1 MLTAVIACFV
11 IGYVVIVFEHPLRLD
26 KTVPALLMGSI
37 CWALLSLG
45 FNSGSLGVVDTHGDL
60 FSMASDALGHA
71 GDHAGGDHGGGHGD
85 AGHGFTNTLLHHL
98 GKTAEILIFLIGA
111 MTIVEIVDLH
121 RGFDILKGWISTRS
135 RKKLLWIVGILGF
148 ILSAIIDNL
157 TATIVLVTL
166 LRKLVPDRDLRIWYI
181 SLIVI
186 AANAGGAWSPI
197 GDVTTTMLW
206 IGERVSTGGLITY
219 LIVPSIVCFVIPFLA
234 ASFMKPFQG
243 NLISTELESE
253 EGVPA
258 SKERLL
264 SSKTML
270 FLGLGMIVFVPIF
283 KTVTHLPPYLGMML
297 SLGVVWL
304 VSEYIHPEED
314 FTEERK
320 AAYSAHKALSR
331 IEMSSI
337 LFFLGILMAV
347 AAIESVAV
355 GDVGALRAV
364 AESLDSVIPNQD
376 IVIIILGFLSA
387 IIDNVPLVAA
397 SMGMYDLA
405 SFPVDSKLWHFIA
418 YSAGTGGSMLIIG
431 SAAGVAAMGMERID
445 FIWYFKKIAWLAFI
459 GFIAGAL
466 VFLGLESIM

>member
-1 MLTAVIACFV
+1 MLSAVIACFV

-26 KTVPALLMGSI
+26 KTVPALLMGAI

-45 FNSGSLGVVDTHGDL
+45 FNAGSLDVVDSYGQL
-60 FSMASDALGHA
+60 FSM
-71 GDHAGGDHGGGHGD
+71 GGHGVDHLSEAAHHD
-85 AGHGFTNTLLHHL
+85 AEHGFSGTLLHHL

-135 RKKLLWIVGILGF
+135 KKKLLWIVGLLGF

-166 LRKLVPDRDLRIWYI
+166 LRKLVPDRDQRIWYI
-181 SLIVI
+181 ALIVI

-206 IGERVSTGGLITY
+206 IGKRVSTGGLIEY
-219 LIVPSIVCFVIPFLA
+219 LIIPSLVCFVVPFIF

-243 NLISTELESE
+243 NLITPELESE
-253 EGVPA
+253 EGVPMTE
-258 SKERLL
+258 ERLL

-283 KTVTHLPPYLGMML
+283 KTVTHLPPYIGMML

-347 AAIESVAV
+347 AAIETVAV
-355 GDVGALRAV
+355 GEVGALRAV
-364 AESLDSVIPNQD
+364 AESLDAIIPNQD
-376 IVIIILGFLSA
+376 IVIFILGFLSA

-405 SFPVDSKLWHFIA
+405 TYPMDSKLWHFIA
-418 YSAGTGGSMLIIG
+418 FSAGTGGSMLIIG

-445 FIWYFKKIAWLAFI
+445 FIWYFKKIAWLAFV
-459 GFIAGAL
+459 GFAAGAA
-466 VFLGLESIM
+466 VFLLIENIFNTAG

>member
-1 MLTAVIACFV
+1 MLSAVIACFV

-26 KTVPALLMGSI
+26 KTVPALLMGAI

-45 FNSGSLGVVDTHGDL
+45 FNSGALDVVDSYGQL
-60 FSMASDALGHA
+60 FSM
-71 GDHAGGDHGGGHGD
+71 GGHGVDHLSD
-85 AGHGFTNTLLHHL
+85 AAHHDAEHGFTGTLLHHL

-135 RKKLLWIVGILGF
+135 KKKLLWIVGILGF

-166 LRKLVPDRDLRIWYI
+166 LRKLVPDREQRIWYI
-181 SLIVI
+181 ALIVI

-206 IGERVSTGGLITY
+206 IGKRVSTAGLIEY
-219 LIVPSIVCFVIPFLA
+219 LIIPSLVCFAVPFLF

-243 NLISTELESE
+243 NLVTPELESD
-253 EGVPA
+253 EGVPV
-258 SKERLL
+258 SEERLL

-283 KTVTHLPPYLGMML
+283 KTITHLPPYIGMML

-347 AAIESVAV
+347 AAIETVAV
-355 GDVGALRAV
+355 GEVGALRAV
-364 AESLDSVIPNQD
+364 AESLDAVIPNQD
-376 IVIIILGFLSA
+376 IVIMILGFLSA

-397 SMGMYDLA
+397 SMGMYDLGA
-405 SFPVDSKLWHFIA
+405 YPVDSKLWHFIA
-418 YSAGTGGSMLIIG
+418 FSAGTGGSMLIIG

-445 FIWYFKKIAWLAFI
+445 FIWYFKKIAWLAFV
-459 GFIAGAL
+459 GFAAGAA
-466 VFLGLESIM
+466 VFLLIENVFNTAG